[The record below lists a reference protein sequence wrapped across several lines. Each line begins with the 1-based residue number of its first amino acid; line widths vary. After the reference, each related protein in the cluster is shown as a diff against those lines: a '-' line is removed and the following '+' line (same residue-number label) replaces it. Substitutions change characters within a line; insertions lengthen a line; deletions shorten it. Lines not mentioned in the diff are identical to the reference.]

1 MDPLIPTLLIVIAV
15 LALAAVVLGVVA
27 VVRNRTPDASRLTNA
42 VREELERGS
51 VAIQQGLSTQRTELA
66 DRLDRES
73 QNARRSEDDLKRTIL
88 EHMTSIRRE
97 TEEKLEKVRDAVER
111 ELKANAERID
121 RLTSSNVE
129 KQSELQRLLTT
140 ELDKLR
146 QENEAKLEQM
156 RQTVDEKLQGTL
168 EKRLGESFKLVT
180 EHLMKVSEGLGDMQK
195 LAADVGGLQRVLTNV
210 KSRGTWGEVQLE
222 RQLEDVMTTDQ
233 YEKNVAIKPGTGER
247 VEFAVRLPGRDAD
260 GEPVYLPIDSKLP
273 REDFDRL
280 QEARDAGD
288 KVAADAAAAALERA
302 IVTQAKKISSLYI
315 EPPRSTDFAIMY
327 LPYES
332 LFAEVVSRP
341 GLMERLQRDH
351 RVQIAGPSTL
361 MAYLNSL
368 QMGFRTLA
376 IEKRSSEVWQVLAAA
391 KSEFQ
396 KYGEVWAKLEKQL
409 QTAQNTVS
417 EAGRRTR
424 AVERKLRG
432 VELSETVST
441 AQLMIDDVFED
452 LEPELPSLER
462 GASDE

>member
-1 MDPLIPTLLIVIAV
+1 MDPLIPALLIVIAV

-73 QNARRSEDDLKRTIL
+73 QNARRSEEDLKRTIL